1 MSIIQYR
8 YVVQQ
13 LWNGQT
19 DVLFGISKIM
29 LAFVFFKPS
38 SIQSKQ
44 VYYSEK
50 WEKYKKNVSPEK
62 ALEGRGPDF
71 VKFAFTA

>member
-8 YVVQQ
+8 YVVKQ

-44 VYYSEK
+44 VYYSKK
-50 WEKYKKNVSPEK
+50 WEKYEKMFHLKK
-62 ALEGRGPDF
+62 L
-71 VKFAFTA
+71 